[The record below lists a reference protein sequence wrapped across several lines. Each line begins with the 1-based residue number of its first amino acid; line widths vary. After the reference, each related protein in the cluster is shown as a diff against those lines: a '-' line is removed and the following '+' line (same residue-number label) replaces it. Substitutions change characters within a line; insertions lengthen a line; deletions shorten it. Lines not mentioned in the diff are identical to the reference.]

1 MENQS
6 IQNLVFKRLNANK
19 RAQIN
24 LRMTPMIDMIFL
36 LLIFFFLASQWRPL
50 EDFLPLKIPTASAS
64 ENIGRP
70 ESLVIY
76 ISAKDGGCEV
86 KVGNLEKISIA
97 NKTIEN
103 DIAGL
108 MDGIK
113 AIMTSQK
120 RFAND
125 PVEIICEPKVKWD
138 YLAKIYSA
146 LYGFGISDIT
156 FTMTEQPQNASGN

>member
-19 RAQIN
+19 RTQSG

-36 LLIFFFLASQWRPL
+36 LLIFFFVASHWRPL
-50 EDFLPLKIPTASAS
+50 ENFLPLKIPSASAS
-64 ENIGRP
+64 ENFGRP
-70 ESLVIY
+70 EPLVIY
-76 ISAKDGGCEV
+76 IYAKENGCDV
-86 KVGNLEKISIA
+86 KIANSEKISIA
-97 NKTIEN
+97 NESIEK

-108 MDGIK
+108 MNGIK
-113 AIMTSQK
+113 TILTSQK

-146 LYGFGISDIT
+146 FYGFGISDIT